1 MNRFKP
7 KWQYTHRIVENLM
20 RIHAAREIVML
31 LELRLDIEE
40 KLKKESVIKTVH
52 YSTKIEGNNLSLEE
66 VYEAIENERHSD
78 RKDVREVRNYY
89 NALLFL
95 DKKADKRTKI
105 TEDLI
110 KELHSIIE
118 VRHTGGRTKR
128 TPYRDGQNAV
138 RDSISG
144 SIVYLPPEV
153 KDVPVLMKALAD
165 WIEDKENYELPAP
178 ILSAIAA
185 YQLVTIHPF
194 WDGNGRTAR
203 ALATYILK
211 KYNYDLK
218 GFYSMEEFYDKD
230 IERYYD
236 SLQMKLNH
244 NYYFGRNDAD
254 LTPWIT
260 YFLDIMVEVFEKVSK
275 RVSSL
280 YKEGKPKE
288 SLMDILDK
296 RQRVVAN
303 HIMKKGS
310 IRANDIVN
318 YFNVDKKTAR
328 LWLENW
334 TNEGFVQRK
343 DLSQQRNIEYI
354 LAEKYLRGI

>member
-1 MNRFKP
+1 M
-7 KWQYTHRIVENLM
+7 
-20 RIHAAREIVML
+20 
-31 LELRLDIEE
+31 
-40 KLKKESVIKTVH
+40 
-52 YSTKIEGNNLSLEE
+52 
-66 VYEAIENERHSD
+66 YEAIENKRHSD
-78 RKDVREVRNYY
+78 RKDVQEVRNYY

-95 DKKADKRTKI
+95 DKKAERKAKVI
-105 TEDLI
+105 EDFI

-118 VRHTGGRTKR
+118 VRHTGGRAGK

-144 SIVYLPPEV
+144 GIVYLPPEA
-153 KDVPVLMKALAD
+153 KDVIGLMKSLAD
-165 WIEDKENYELPAP
+165 WMEDKENIQLPAP
-178 ILSAIAA
+178 ILSAISA

-211 KYNYDLK
+211 KHDYNLK

-244 NYYFGRNDAD
+244 NYYFGRNTAD

-275 RVSSL
+275 KVSSL
-280 YKEGKPKE
+280 HKEGKPQGNV
-288 SLMDILDK
+288 MDLLDK
-296 RQRVVAN
+296 RQRIIAN
-303 HIMKKGS
+303 HIMKKSS
-310 IRANDIVN
+310 IRTNDVVN

-328 LWLENW
+328 LWLEGW
-334 TNEGFVQRK
+334 FNEGFVERK

-354 LAEKYLRGI
+354 LTEKYLRGI